1 MQRIFTGWHMT
12 AVLVA
17 LLSELRLS
25 RLQHRSSS
33 KLASLTDERE
43 VLRDR
48 EMLFRALVSYS
59 GGAFGPVLNGAGRL
73 PPTLVLSAGTTD
85 AVPLADALALHR
97 ALVAHR
103 VPTSLYVYPHG
114 RHSWPGAQGRAALRR
129 TEAFLRRWLG

>member
-1 MQRIFTGWHMT
+1 MRP
-12 AVLVA
+12 APRPA
-17 LLSELRLS
+17 P
-25 RLQHRSSS
+25 
-33 KLASLTDERE
+33 RE
-43 VLRDR
+43 
-48 EMLFRALVSYS
+48 LFRALVSYS

-114 RHSWPGAQGRAALRR
+114 SHSWPGAQGRAALRR
-129 TEAFLRRWLG
+129 TEAFLRRWLA